1 MIDKDSRSLKVL
13 TDWNSKK
20 YNCESQKQAS
30 LQVLINEALE
40 EQDKLTRHACAE
52 AVLALQ
58 DAYGGYP
65 DRASI
70 NEISSACMNVKA
82 L

>member
-13 TDWNSKK
+13 TDWNSRE

-30 LQVLINEALE
+30 LQVLINDALK
-40 EQDKLTRHACAE
+40 EQNRLTRHACAE
-52 AVLALQ
+52 AVLELQ

-70 NEISSACMNVKA
+70 NEISGACMNVKT